1 MKAMNL
7 RPGVFSIVPAK
18 VKWLIYFATPTVVA
32 YGYLLVFIS
41 AYLPELGLNP
51 GSVGLLLGASGAAF
65 VVSAIPLGVI
75 SDRKGRK
82 PLLLLGTIA
91 LVPIPIIFAL
101 TTEMPYLLVA
111 SIIGGVSEGAFLSTW
126 NAIIADQTTLENRN
140 QAFSLSFIVTTIG
153 IGLGSAFPVVF
164 PSLQRLLALDS
175 YLVHM
180 GFLVLSGLLAAVTPV
195 ALWILLRGY
204 VETSHPQMKFVGG
217 KSMGLLLRFSAVNSL
232 IGLGAGFI
240 IPLIPT
246 WLFLKF
252 SLPDTYSGP
261 LLALSGLTMSLAA
274 VASPRLAREY
284 GSVRAIVI
292 TQSLS
297 LLFMFSLAFI
307 PDVTL
312 AATFYIIRSIFMN
325 MATPVSDSFLMSIVP
340 SEQRGLASAIN
351 TLFWRLPNSFSTVFG
366 GLLLQA
372 GMFDTPFFLATG
384 FYVVS
389 ISLFFAIFRNVRPS
403 G

>member
-41 AYLPELGLNP
+41 AYLPELGLDP

-75 SDRKGRK
+75 SDKKGRK

>member
-1 MKAMNL
+1 MTPMNL
-7 RPGVFSIVPAK
+7 RPGVFSSVPAK

-41 AYLPELGLNP
+41 AYLPELGLDP

-75 SDRKGRK
+75 SDKKGRK

>member
-1 MKAMNL
+1 MNL
-7 RPGVFSIVPAK
+7 RPGVFSSVPAK

-41 AYLPELGLNP
+41 AYLPELGLDP

-75 SDRKGRK
+75 SDKKGRK